1 MSISINNIIKA
12 IVPINNRYRDDGTS
26 TREKLAALWEMG
38 DVLFK
43 MGVVKPHAVGW
54 EVQRETRGL
63 IKRPT
68 IFRSHKIRSIWDSK
82 EQLLRVLGNLRGLSN
97 LTEMLP
103 LLDPMQKVRER
114 LTDDEIDEIYRH
126 ACSEHSTQFKN
137 YISTIKQKYSHG
149 RLGQSLDKS
158 KHLREFRSIVSKF
171 RTLLEQLLR
180 LIDQPEPSQRQQ
192 FRESTSAEELRALSN
207 MCIALTTK
215 DNFSLYRKLG
225 LYKSSSRND
234 LFRELYERFYSML
247 EMTGDI
253 ERARLR
259 RVIAPE
265 TLAQMSDLV
274 SSLSDESG
282 VVDYRARQRMTIRLY
297 SGGGAVS

>member
-1 MSISINNIIKA
+1 MSISINTIIKA

-38 DVLFK
+38 DILFK
-43 MGVVKPHAVGW
+43 MGVVKPHAIGW
-54 EVQRETRGL
+54 VVQRETRGL

-68 IFRSHKIRSIWDSK
+68 IFRSHKIRSIWGSK
-82 EQLLRVLGNLRGLSN
+82 EQLLTVLGNVRGLSN

-103 LLDPMQKVRER
+103 LLDPIQEARER
-114 LTDDEIDEIYRH
+114 LTGDEIDEIYHH
-126 ACSEHSTQFKN
+126 ACSEAPTQFKN
-137 YISTIKQKYSHG
+137 YISAIKQKYSHG

-171 RTLLEQLLR
+171 RTLLEQFLH
-180 LIDQPEPSQRQQ
+180 LIDQPEPSQRQR
-192 FRESTSAEELRALSN
+192 FRESTSAQELRALSN

-225 LYKSSSRND
+225 PFRSSSKNEV
-234 LFRELYERFYSML
+234 FRELYDRFSSML
-247 EMTGDI
+247 ETTSDVD
-253 ERARLR
+253 RARLR

-274 SSLSDESG
+274 SSLGNESG
-282 VVDYRARQRMTIRLY
+282 VVDFRARQKITIRLY
-297 SGGGAVS
+297 SGGGTVS